1 MGWDPVSVRSMMASR
16 RWASPTGPSIHAP
29 CPSGPRCA
37 ISLFIRSRVA
47 AWTGSPF
54 SWTTP
59 QMPHISALGRH
70 DGESARLLVESRDA
84 QMRLLAPLP
93 HLGFCLAVRVART
106 VPVEVDVDVL
116 LEGGGVVP
124 VELGEVPVDRK
135 STRLNSSHANISYA
149 VFCL

>member
-29 CPSGPRCA
+29 WPSGPRCA
-37 ISLFIRSRVA
+37 ISWFIRSRVA

-70 DGESARLLVESRDA
+70 DGESARLLAESRDA
-84 QMRLLAPLP
+84 QMRLPARLA
-93 HLGFCLAVRVART
+93 HLGFGRAVGIARA
-106 VPVEVDVDVL
+106 VPVEVAVRVL
-116 LEGGGVVP
+116 LEAGGVV
-124 VELGEVPVDRK
+124 
-135 STRLNSSHANISYA
+135 
-149 VFCL
+149 